1 MSVPP
6 LPPFYCFYPILP
18 VGLGNVGDD
27 VSANQNEEG
36 ISQSQTHTFTKI
48 SIGSQTDLEILLLY
62 VQNLQQAFKP
72 PPEDVLKP
80 EMKPTEDKS
89 QQLCLNEVEIDVEE
103 EDVDN
108 DDEDRETIV
117 DDREDEDEDREEV
130 ISPSS
135 LSVPQKVQ
143 FFEDFSKDKEYCSY
157 AQAYSLNI
165 TSSMSRDVFMIT

>member
-1 MSVPP
+1 MSVPL
-6 LPPFYCFYPILP
+6 LPPFYRFYPILP
-18 VGLGNVGDD
+18 VGLGGED

-36 ISQSQTHTFTKI
+36 ISESQTHTFTKI

-72 PPEDVLKP
+72 PPEDILKP
-80 EMKPTEDKS
+80 ELKPTEDKS
-89 QQLCLNEVEIDVEE
+89 QLCLNEVEIEVEE

-108 DDEDRETIV
+108 EDEDREAIV

-143 FFEDFSKDKEYCSY
+143 FFEDFSKDKEYSSY

-165 TSSMSRDVFMIT
+165 TSSISRDVLMIT

>member
-1 MSVPP
+1 M
-6 LPPFYCFYPILP
+6 
-18 VGLGNVGDD
+18 
-27 VSANQNEEG
+27 SANQNEEG

-72 PPEDVLKP
+72 PPEDVLKL
-80 EMKPTEDKS
+80 ELKPSEDTS
-89 QQLCLNEVEIDVEE
+89 QQLHVNEVEIEVEA

-108 DDEDRETIV
+108 EDDDRETIV
-117 DDREDEDEDREEV
+117 DDHEDREHEDEDREEV

-165 TSSMSRDVFMIT
+165 GIT

>member
-1 MSVPP
+1 MQYRPRDECTP
-6 LPPFYCFYPILP
+6 YFTIFTRFYL
-18 VGLGNVGDD
+18 GLGRSGGECPDEND
-27 VSANQNEEG
+27 QG

-72 PPEDVLKP
+72 PPP
-80 EMKPTEDKS
+80 EPTSAGASNQEPIGS
-89 QQLCLNEVEIDVEE
+89 HEVEIEVEE
-103 EDVDN
+103 AEDVDN
-108 DDEDRETIV
+108 EDKNTEDNT
-117 DDREDEDEDREEV
+117 EDEDEDREEV

-165 TSSMSRDVFMIT
+165 TSSQWSCDIIT

>member
-1 MSVPP
+1 MYP
-6 LPPFYCFYPILP
+6 LYPLFYCFYPILP
-18 VGLGNVGDD
+18 VGLPVGNVGDD

-103 EDVDN
+103 DVDN
-108 DDEDRETIV
+108 DEEDRETIV